1 MLSFQVSEF
10 NAAYL
15 PNRDFR
21 VLIIRNRNRNSRK
34 IRKIAINRLRIW
46 IPKRDRE
53 GNPRAGR

>member
-1 MLSFQVSEF
+1 MVSFQLSEF

-34 IRKIAINRLRIW
+34 IRKIV
-46 IPKRDRE
+46 
-53 GNPRAGR
+53 